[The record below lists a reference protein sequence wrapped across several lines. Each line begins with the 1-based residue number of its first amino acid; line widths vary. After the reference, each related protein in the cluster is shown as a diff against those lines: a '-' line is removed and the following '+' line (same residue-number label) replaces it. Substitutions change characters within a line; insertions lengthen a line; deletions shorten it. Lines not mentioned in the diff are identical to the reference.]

1 MSALEL
7 SDMQIEAMKEVGNIG
22 AGHAATALSDML
34 GQPVQIG
41 TPTVEI
47 LPFSSLAGHIS
58 REDRRVS
65 TVHFHVN
72 VNGEAPCQIVVLFDE
87 AQALSFVSIFTG
99 MTAEDGGEMF
109 ATVVESTI
117 KEVGNIIGGAY
128 LTALTSLTGITL
140 IASVPTLS
148 TGTAQSA
155 FLELMTVPADQE
167 VFYVQTGFEKD
178 QPVIAGEFI
187 LIPEPESIAPLLSVF
202 GL

>member
-1 MSALEL
+1 MSALDL
-7 SDMQIEAMKEVGNIG
+7 SEMQIEAMKEVGNIG

-34 GQPVQIG
+34 NEPVQIG

-47 LPFSSLAGHIS
+47 LPFGNLA
-58 REDRRVS
+58 DRVARPGRIVS
-65 TVHFHVN
+65 AVHMHVL
-72 VNGEAPCQIVVLFDE
+72 GEAPCQIVVLFE
-87 AQALSFVSIFTG
+87 KEQALTFVNIFMG
-99 MTAEDGGEMF
+99 GSAGEDPV
-109 ATVVESTI
+109 ADALVESTI

-148 TGTAQSA
+148 TGSAQSA
-155 FLELMTVPADQE
+155 FLALMDVPADQE

-178 QPVIAGEFI
+178 RPVISGEFI
-187 LIPEPESIAPLLSVF
+187 LIPEPGSIAPLLSVF